1 MFNNLYGFS
10 KSNLMNLEEEE
21 ELNSNLYN
29 NININ
34 EQYNDVI
41 IPKENLFNPLLN
53 NSHIEIKSNSNY
65 EKDKKKMIFYT
76 KKNYQSKKR
85 RIFKI
90 EKIEKMKKKFIKRKI
105 NLDNVNIPKV
115 KHLNVEKKKNR
126 IQYQENHKKTIY
138 SYCHLTPPYDFEKLF
153 ELIIEHQN
161 LNNKNFTTKKS
172 FHFIRKIDKNICIV
186 TFKEKQRIMKIGY

>member
-1 MFNNLYGFS
+1 MKYYIIMFNNLYGFS

-76 KKNYQSKKR
+76 QKNYQSKKR
-85 RIFKI
+85 ILKQV
-90 EKIEKMKKKFIKRKI
+90 I
-105 NLDNVNIPKV
+105 NLDNVFIPKV
-115 KHLNVEKKKNR
+115 KHLNAKNKKNR